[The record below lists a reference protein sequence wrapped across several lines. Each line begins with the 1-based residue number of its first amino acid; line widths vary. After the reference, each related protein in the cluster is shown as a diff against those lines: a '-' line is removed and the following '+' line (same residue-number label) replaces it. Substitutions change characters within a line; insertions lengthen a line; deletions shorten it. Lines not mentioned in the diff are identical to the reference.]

1 MEVFLCLK
9 SIMKKLFNFT
19 HKRWV
24 YSWALYDWANSA
36 FATTVIAAVLPA
48 YYGKVVAAD
57 LPANIATSYWAYST
71 TIAMLL
77 LVFISPFLG
86 ALADYK
92 RAKLKFLAGFA
103 ILGVS
108 FTAMFFF
115 ITEGDWLMASI
126 FYILGRIGWSGANV
140 FYDSL
145 LPHIA
150 ADDEIDQVSTLG
162 YAVGY
167 LGGGL
172 LLALNLLMIMSPQ
185 TFGIPDAQMGTRLS
199 FVTVACWWA
208 IFSIP
213 LLKNV
218 PEPLGQPILKEK
230 SNTFLITSRRLIR
243 TFKEI
248 RQFRQAFMFLV
259 AFWFYND
266 GIGTIIVMA
275 VMFGNEIGIG
285 QEHLIGAILAVQLIG
300 VPFTILF
307 GKLAAKITVKRAIY
321 LGLIVYTLISIG
333 GYFMQS
339 ALHFW
344 ILAIAVGMVQGGTQA
359 LSRSLF
365 GLMTPKKKSSE
376 FFGFFDVSQKFSGVL
391 GPALFG
397 IIGQVTGS
405 SRLSIIALIVFFIGG
420 MYMLEKIRLD
430 EGIEAA
436 RSADL
441 REN

>member
-1 MEVFLCLK
+1 MNN
-9 SIMKKLFNFT
+9 LFKFT
-19 HKRWV
+19 NNKWV

-36 FATTVIAAVLPA
+36 FATTVIAAVLPT
-48 YYGKVVAAD
+48 YYGTVAASN
-57 LPANIATSYWAYST
+57 LPPNIATSYWGYST

-77 LVFISPFLG
+77 LVFFAPFLG

-92 RAKLKFLAGFA
+92 RAKLKFLVGSVVV
-103 ILGVS
+103 GVS
-108 FTAMFFF
+108 FTAMLFFV
-115 ITEGDWLMASI
+115 TEGNWLMASV
-126 FYILGRIGWSGANV
+126 FYILGRIGWSGANI

-150 ADDEIDQVSTLG
+150 KDHEINQVSTLG
-162 YAVGY
+162 YAAGY
-167 LGGGL
+167 LGGGIL
-172 LLALNLLMIMSPQ
+172 LSLNLIMILSPQ
-185 TFGIPDAQMGTRLS
+185 TFGIPDAQLGTRLS
-199 FVTVACWWA
+199 FLTVACWWA

-218 PEPLGQPILKEK
+218 PEPIVQ
-230 SNTFLITSRRLIR
+230 NTPRSEGNSFLIAARRLVK
-243 TFKEI
+243 TFREI
-248 RQFRQAFMFLV
+248 RKFRQAFLFLI

-275 VMFGNEIGIG
+275 VMFGTEIGIG

-307 GKLAAKITVKRAIY
+307 GKLAVKMTVKRAIY
-321 LGLIVYTLISIG
+321 LGLIVYTFISIG

-365 GLMTPKKKSSE
+365 GLMTPKKKSAE
-376 FFGFFDVSQKFSGVL
+376 FFGFFDVSQKFSGIL
-391 GPALFG
+391 GPALFA
-397 IIGQVTGS
+397 IIAQLSGS
-405 SRLSIIALIVFFIGG
+405 SRLSIITLIIFFIGG
-420 MYMLEKIRLD
+420 MYMLEKIRLE
-430 EGIEAA
+430 EGIQVA

-441 REN
+441 SDS